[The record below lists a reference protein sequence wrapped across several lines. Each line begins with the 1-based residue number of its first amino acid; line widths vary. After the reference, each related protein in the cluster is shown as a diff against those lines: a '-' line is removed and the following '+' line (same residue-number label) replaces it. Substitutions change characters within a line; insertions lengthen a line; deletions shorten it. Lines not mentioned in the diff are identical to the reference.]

1 MKIKC
6 IELSKHFLLPKK
18 KKALVLKNIN
28 LNIHSGDII
37 GLVGKNGAG
46 KTTLLKILAKRMPA
60 DSGKIIHEDNDFD
73 TLISYVSSGDRSFFW
88 NLTVKSN
95 FDFFVTKLN
104 KKLVEKLEIK
114 HLMNRKFSSLS
125 SGEKKK
131 LIVSKSILNGNKVLI
146 LDEFTSSLDLTTK
159 YQIYKLLKKLVKDKI
174 VDAIIFATHDINEIL
189 SLSNKCILLNDG
201 VISDKLNITKETTDI
216 EIKNLMLK

>member
-1 MKIKC
+1 M
-6 IELSKHFLLPKK
+6 
-18 KKALVLKNIN
+18 
-28 LNIHSGDII
+28 
-37 GLVGKNGAG
+37 
-46 KTTLLKILAKRMPA
+46 
-60 DSGKIIHEDNDFD
+60 
-73 TLISYVSSGDRSFFW
+73 
-88 NLTVKSN
+88 
-95 FDFFVTKLN
+95 
-104 KKLVEKLEIK
+104 
-114 HLMNRKFSSLS
+114 
-125 SGEKKK
+125 
-131 LIVSKSILNGNKVLI
+131 I